1 MSNSEHLSLF
11 RSYLPCPNSELFIV
25 CFVRFLICQGGF
37 FLNFIIFFN
46 RLTNRFDWFIRAIRI
61 QHYFFWVILVSTP
74 PCFDH
79 ISLIRTW
86 NGAPFFYWSPYSS
99 RNIISKFH
107 NFPQPDGLVGSWFN
121 RLVGLAYVER
131 CFL

>member
-25 CFVRFLICQGGF
+25 CFVGFLICQGGICP
-37 FLNFIIFFN
+37 NFIIFSN

-61 QHYFFWVILVSTP
+61 QHCFFVLVILVSTP
-74 PCFDH
+74 PCFVH

-86 NGAPFFYWSPYSS
+86 NGAPFFFGGLLILQGIFYQSF
-99 RNIISKFH
+99 IIFL
-107 NFPQPDGLVGSWFN
+107 NRMDWLATGST
-121 RLVGLAYVER
+121 G
-131 CFL
+131 